1 MMGEAHNIF
10 LTQAEAEQK
19 LKETTHDNCKDEKL

>member
-1 MMGEAHNIF
+1 MSKTVF
-10 LTQAEAEQK
+10 LTQTEAEQK